1 MSEFILDVQRMKN
14 EINNLKIEDIG
25 IIKIYNLVCSCY
37 NITFG
42 EKININNFISELA
55 KQSLFFQEMESKF
68 YPYFDVVLTI
78 LFMKRI
84 QGVENEESEGGLSGF
99 KKHLNISFKKILT
112 DIHARDSLKKM
123 ESKEV

>member
-1 MSEFILDVQRMKN
+1 MSEFILDVQGLKN
-14 EINNLKIEDIG
+14 KLNNLKIEDIG

-42 EKININNFISELA
+42 ENINMNNFISELA
-55 KQSLFFQEMESKF
+55 KQSLFFKEMESKF

-84 QGVENEESEGGLSGF
+84 QGVENEESVGGLSGF

-112 DIHARDSLKKM
+112 DLHARDSLMKM
-123 ESKEV
+123 ER